1 MKGILKFGE
10 SNPEDHT
17 DYNSNPGNKE
27 YRAENTKMA
36 RMLLRLKIDIHSVKQ
51 SKSPVYG
58 LDAEITFKTCQLS
71 QMEQNFY
78 DHLLSKETKQLIAN
92 PDYKLS
98 PCSVVNIHRI
108 KSDAI
113 TRGIYNI
120 LLGLV
125 QEYGIKF
132 DMIVA
137 MTEREIKEDFEN
149 TGNGTILAIAP
160 FPISG
165 SPFKNALIINL
176 KYINQCNTI
185 TQLDNLY
192 LMTLGSTFV
201 VKNFKDGLNHE
212 YGHLLTTPRD
222 FNLYLQFMIDTQY
235 APKKHRY
242 EEIDNACQI
251 SNNACEKNG
260 RELLAEIFTLY
271 KKGRTLDPKWKLFFN
286 KKNIVKS
293 KPIN

>member
-1 MKGILKFGE
+1 M
-10 SNPEDHT
+10 P
-17 DYNSNPGNKE
+17 
-27 YRAENTKMA
+27 
-36 RMLLRLKIDIHSVKQ
+36 
-51 SKSPVYG
+51 
-58 LDAEITFKTCQLS
+58 
-71 QMEQNFY
+71 
-78 DHLLSKETKQLIAN
+78 
-92 PDYKLS
+92 
-98 PCSVVNIHRI
+98 
-108 KSDAI
+108 
-113 TRGIYNI
+113 

-149 TGNGTILAIAP
+149 TGNRTILAIAP

-165 SPFKNALIINL
+165 SPFKNTFIINL

-185 TQLDNLY
+185 KQLDNLY

-271 KKGRTLDPKWKLFFN
+271 KKGGTVRENWRHFFN
-286 KKNIVKS
+286 KKK
-293 KPIN
+293 